1 MRKHHFLKTLM
12 LMLLAIMM
20 LCQPLMCFAEGEE
33 AVEATETEA
42 TETSAPS
49 EGEEADENTPKY
61 YAFSTVALKV
71 RKEPDK
77 GSTGV
82 GSIPKGSTVYILR
95 LVNDNWAYI
104 TFERGNGYVQTQ
116 YLQNMTS
123 YDGTPIETE
132 QGEQP
137 FDAHI
142 EGFTANFKSHTVKAA
157 KMYESADTSS
167 KTVANIPIYTEVIV
181 SQVDGDWAYA
191 CYKDRYGFIPVSSLF
206 KWDRLTVDA
215 GDIPGLDVMPVLAF
229 VNKSTDILDPNT
241 TQVLQTIN
249 PGAALA
255 VFEKDSMGR
264 YLLPYERQDGFISEE
279 DVAYTIPVVP
289 WQDAQPGDM
298 IACFS
303 TYFAVG
309 ISSPAY
315 QGRNWN
321 IHLASSMI
329 SGVTLDP
336 NEEYDQYQIIGPYR
350 KSTGYHA
357 APIMKKDAT
366 MGYGG
371 GTCQVNTTFYL
382 ANIQVPMMITHRKVH
397 AEVGIYYVP
406 QGFDAAVGG
415 GNINLTLY
423 NSLPYR
429 IRYQMMNSDGV
440 LTCCIFRDVE

>member
-1 MRKHHFLKTLM
+1 MRKHHFLKRLLT
-12 LMLLAIMM
+12 MLLAAML
-20 LCQPLMCFAEGEE
+20 LCQPLFAVAEDEAAPETIATVETADAAEE
-33 AVEATETEA
+33 SEET
-42 TETSAPS
+42 
-49 EGEEADENTPKY
+49 DENAPKY
-61 YAFSTVALKV
+61 YAFSAVALKV

-77 GSTGV
+77 NSTGV
-82 GSIPKGSTVYILR
+82 GSIPKGSTVYILS

-104 TFERGNGYVQTQ
+104 TFDRGNGYVQTQ

-123 YDGTPIETE
+123 YDGAPIETE
-132 QGEQP
+132 RSEQP

-142 EGFTANFKSHTVKAA
+142 EGFTAHFKSHTVKAA
-157 KMYESADTSS
+157 KMYESADTNS
-167 KTVANIPIYTEVIV
+167 KTIANIPIYTEVIV
-181 SQVDGDWAYA
+181 SQIDGDWAYA
-191 CYKDRYGFIPVSSLF
+191 TYRDCYGFIPVSSLF

-215 GDIPGLDVMPVLAF
+215 GDIPGLDVMQELAF
-229 VNKSTDILDPNT
+229 VNKPTDILDPNT
-241 TQVLQTIN
+241 NKVLQTIN

-255 VFEKDSMGR
+255 VFQKDSMGR

-289 WQDAQPGDM
+289 WEEAQPGDL

-329 SGVTLDP
+329 SGVTLEP
-336 NEEYDQYQIIGPYR
+336 NENYDQYQIIGPYR